1 LPISYIYWYP
11 LEWKIRGSVMKKVF
25 VTFSVALLM
34 IALDAFFTIS
44 PTVTAGETVIVRAVP
59 EDITVKLGQPFSVN
73 ITFENMPYGPNDGV
87 IGFQFELNWNSS
99 ILRGLSMQEIAFHT
113 ATPQTDWGNIWSLGN
128 VVSNGFVAYA
138 YTWKDSSR
146 ASSQGYAPLKGN
158 GSWAS
163 VTLVSV
169 LPGETDLHLSNLTI
183 GSISFPIDGIGVD
196 GKVSVAKILAG
207 DINQDGTVNSV
218 DAGVLSAA
226 FGSAPHDSNW
236 NPNTDINNDSVVDIL
251 DAIILV
257 NNFGRTAP

>member
-1 LPISYIYWYP
+1 
-11 LEWKIRGSVMKKVF
+11 MKKVLK
-25 VTFSVALLM
+25 VLSLL
-34 IALDAFFTIS
+34 LLTCVQGSFFASS
-44 PTVTAGETVIVRAVP
+44 PTVKTPETVTVRVLP
-59 EDITVKLGQPFSVN
+59 ENVTVKLGQPFSVN
-73 ITFENMPYGPNDGV
+73 ITFENLPYGPNDGV

-99 ILRGLSMQEIAFHT
+99 ILRGISMQEIAFHT

-138 YTWKDSSR
+138 YTWQDADR

-196 GKVSVAKILAG
+196 GKVSVAKMLAG
-207 DINQDGTVNSV
+207 DINQDGTVNPV

-236 NPNTDINNDSVVDIL
+236 NLNADINNDSVVDIL
-251 DAIILV
+251 DVIILA